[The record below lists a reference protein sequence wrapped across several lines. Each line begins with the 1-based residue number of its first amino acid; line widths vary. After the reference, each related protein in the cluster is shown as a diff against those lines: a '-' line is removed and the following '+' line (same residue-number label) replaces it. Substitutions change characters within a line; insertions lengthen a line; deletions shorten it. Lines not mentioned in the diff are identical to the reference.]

1 MPISDAIDNLGTTCP
16 TNTIGNP
23 GIVMSHVCVDFTF
36 VPSGRLIVS
45 GCIAGRR
52 FSHGVPSMMNIE
64 VAPVSAI
71 ASDAAMAIALR
82 YCGFGAPNRSRAV
95 AAIVILVVTFLFL
108 SVGTSCVRFD
118 VTTVL
123 SSSSI
128 TAATFIIWV
137 GSEVLA

>member
-1 MPISDAIDNLGTTCP
+1 MPINDAIDNFGTTCP
-16 TNTIGNP
+16 TNTIGSP

-45 GCIAGRR
+45 GRIAGHRL
-52 FSHGVPSMMNIE
+52 SHGVPSMMKID

-71 ASDAAMAIALR
+71 ACDAAMAIALR
-82 YCGFGAPNRSRAV
+82 YCGFGAPNSSCAV
-95 AAIVILVVTFLFL
+95 AAIEFLVVSFPFRSFGTF
-108 SVGTSCVRFD
+108 CVRFD
-118 VTTVL
+118 VTIVL